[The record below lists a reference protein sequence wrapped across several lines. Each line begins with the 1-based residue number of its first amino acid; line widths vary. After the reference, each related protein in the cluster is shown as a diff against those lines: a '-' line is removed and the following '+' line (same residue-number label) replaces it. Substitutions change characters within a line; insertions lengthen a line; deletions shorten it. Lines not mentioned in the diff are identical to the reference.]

1 MTARRPN
8 ETPRVIPSN
17 HLKLNHSGEDD
28 IMKKTL
34 ATLGLLLALPAAA
47 WAQERFEV
55 IESVMLDASAEQA
68 WDLVNDFDAL
78 DSWHPAVTKTE
89 IVEGEVPHRGTLRV
103 LTIGD
108 GEGMVRETLTHY
120 SDADM
125 TLSYVINS
133 TDIIPVSDYSS
144 TVNVVAVSDDLS
156 LVIWSGDFLAN
167 PPEGQ
172 PDSASR
178 EAIVGIYRAGLD
190 NLSSLLAE

>member
-1 MTARRPN
+1 
-8 ETPRVIPSN
+8 
-17 HLKLNHSGEDD
+17 
-28 IMKKTL
+28 MKKSL
-34 ATLGLLLALPAAA
+34 AALSLLLVLPGA
-47 WAQERFEV
+47 WSQERFEV

-89 IVEGEVPHRGTLRV
+89 IVEGEVPHRGALRV

-133 TDIIPVSDYSS
+133 TDIIPVSDYGS
-144 TVNVVAVSDDLS
+144 TVNVVAVSDELS
-156 LVIWSGDFLAN
+156 LVIWSGEFLAN

-190 NLSSLLAE
+190 NLQNLLAE

>member
-1 MTARRPN
+1 
-8 ETPRVIPSN
+8 
-17 HLKLNHSGEDD
+17 
-28 IMKKTL
+28 MKQSL
-34 ATLGLLLALPAAA
+34 AALSLLLVLPAAWSA
-47 WAQERFEV
+47 ERFEV

-89 IVEGEVPHRGTLRV
+89 IVEGEVPHRGALRV

-125 TLSYVINS
+125 ALSYVINS
-133 TDIIPVSDYSS
+133 TDIIPVRDYSS
-144 TVNVVAVSDDLS
+144 TVNVVAVSDELS
-156 LVIWSGDFLAN
+156 LVIWSGEFLAN
-167 PPEGQ
+167 PPEGE

-178 EAIVGIYRAGLD
+178 DAIVGIYRAGLD
-190 NLSSLLAE
+190 NLQNLLTE

>member
-1 MTARRPN
+1 
-8 ETPRVIPSN
+8 
-17 HLKLNHSGEDD
+17 
-28 IMKKTL
+28 MKKSL
-34 ATLGLLLALPAAA
+34 AALSLLLVLPTAA
-47 WAQERFEV
+47 WSAERFEV

-78 DSWHPAVTKTE
+78 DSWHPAITKTE
-89 IVEGEVPHRGTLRV
+89 IVEGAVPHRGTLRV
-103 LTIGD
+103 LTVGD

-144 TVNVVAVSDDLS
+144 TVNVVAVSDALS

-167 PPEGQ
+167 PPEGE